1 MWNEII
7 EELTKEIP
15 TIWLEGVKE
24 KSFKDDTLTLTVPDR
39 YYANKYIDNF
49 KPLIQSVI
57 KTKTGKDIGLQ
68 CQIELL
74 LEPVM
79 KDEKLKAIMAKTPL
93 IKSKEFNGKPYYK
106 NYKEIVLVAK
116 EAKQIKIKEDNIKKV
131 ELTSM
136 PTKYGIENVATFN
149 LFNSKMFTYPN
160 DKRKKAKVSMK
171 IRFNDGTSKE
181 YELYRGQIAR
191 HNDTGTGQLTT
202 THAKIF
208 LAITHIWQ
216 EQKSRFAND
225 SYCAVVDTSLTEIAK
240 KLGYKKVSGADRSRI
255 LQKIKE
261 MVYFYMMVSDGVRDC
276 GFSLLNN
283 IIVWDKEDR
292 KENNYKSTIRI
303 SISPF
308 VSKQLY
314 DRKIIMRKPQCYK
327 IKNPTAI
334 KFLLC
339 YDKRIV
345 AGNSLKMNISEVAN
359 DLEIN
364 ISTNKSMIIEVLN
377 NALKELN
384 GYELN
389 DRYRLYVELVK
400 EEREWIVIA
409 ERISKEK
416 QQPLKALLA

>member
-1 MWNEII
+1 
-7 EELTKEIP
+7 
-15 TIWLEGVKE
+15 
-24 KSFKDDTLTLTVPDR
+24 
-39 YYANKYIDNF
+39 
-49 KPLIQSVI
+49 
-57 KTKTGKDIGLQ
+57 
-68 CQIELL
+68 
-74 LEPVM
+74 
-79 KDEKLKAIMAKTPL
+79 
-93 IKSKEFNGKPYYK
+93 
-106 NYKEIVLVAK
+106 
-116 EAKQIKIKEDNIKKV
+116 
-131 ELTSM
+131 M

-171 IRFNDGTSKE
+171 VSFNDGTSKE
-181 YELYRGQIAR
+181 CELYRGQIAR

-216 EQKSRFAND
+216 ERKSRFAND
-225 SYCAVVDTSLTEIAK
+225 NYCAVVDTSLTEIAK

-261 MVYFYMMVSDGVRDC
+261 MIYFYMMISDGVQDC
-276 GFSLLNN
+276 GFSLLEN
-283 IIVWDKEDR
+283 IIIWDIKDR
-292 KENNYKSTIRI
+292 KENNPKSTIRI

-314 DRKIIMRKPQCYK
+314 DRKVIMRNPQCYK

-345 AGNSLKMNISEVAN
+345 AGNSLRMNISEAAN
-359 DLEIN
+359 DLEIE
-364 ISTNKSMIIEVLN
+364 TNKTSNIITN
-377 NALKELN
+377 IKNAFKELN

-389 DRYRLYVELVK
+389 DSYSLHVELVK
-400 EEREWIVIA
+400 EGKEWIVIA